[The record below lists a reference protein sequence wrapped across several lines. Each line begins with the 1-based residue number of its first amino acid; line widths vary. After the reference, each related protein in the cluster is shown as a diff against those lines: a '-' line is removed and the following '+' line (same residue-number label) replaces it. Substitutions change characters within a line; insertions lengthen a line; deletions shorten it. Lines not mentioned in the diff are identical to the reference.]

1 MAATGVA
8 MTGLGWM
15 ELIQSPSLHH
25 LLFRVWQRKVR
36 NMSDD
41 RKLSKE
47 TIATHAGRMSAEHFG
62 VVNTPVYRASTILYR
77 DLASLEAGNAPYIYG
92 RRGTPSSQSF
102 EDAVNALEG
111 GAKSFVCPSGLGAI
125 AFALQTVCNA
135 GDHLLM
141 VDSCYG
147 PTRLFCDRTL
157 KRFGIETT
165 YYDPLVGAG
174 IEKLFKP
181 NTRAVF
187 CESPGSL
194 TFEVQDIPA
203 IAAVA
208 HARAAAVLLDN
219 TWATPLFF
227 DVFAHG
233 GDLSI
238 QAATK
243 YVGGHADVMIGY
255 VTANEAWKMRVAHA
269 HADLGLYASGDDCFL
284 ALRGLRTMAVRL
296 ARHQETGL
304 ALARWLEARPE
315 VSRVLHPALESDPGH
330 AIWKRDFTGASG
342 LFGVVLKPVGHE
354 KFAAFMNSLKLFG
367 MGFSWG
373 GYESLIVPAK
383 ITRTARPFEAEGPI
397 VRIHAGLEDAGD
409 LIADL
414 EQGLA
419 KLR

>member
-1 MAATGVA
+1 M
-8 MTGLGWM
+8 
-15 ELIQSPSLHH
+15 
-25 LLFRVWQRKVR
+25 K
-36 NMSDD
+36 
-41 RKLSKE
+41 KE
-47 TIATHAGRMSAEHFG
+47 TIATHAGRMSAAHFG

-77 DLASLEAGNAPYIYG
+77 DLASLESADAPYIYG

-102 EDAVNALEG
+102 EEAVTALEG
-111 GAKSFVCPSGLGAI
+111 GARSFVCPSGLGAI
-125 AFALQTVCNA
+125 AFALQAVCNA

-147 PTRLFCDRTL
+147 PTRTLCDRTL

-165 YYDPLVGAG
+165 YYDPTIGAD
-174 IEKLFKP
+174 IASLFRP

-194 TFEVQDIPA
+194 TFEVQDLPA
-203 IAAVA
+203 IAEVA
-208 HARAAAVLLDN
+208 HARGAAVLLDN

-227 DVFAHG
+227 DAFAHG
-233 GDLSI
+233 ADLSI

-243 YVGGHADVMIGY
+243 YVGGHADVMLGY
-255 VTANEAWKMRVAHA
+255 VTANDAWQTRLHHA

-284 ALRGLRTMAVRL
+284 GLRGLRTMAVRL

-304 ALARWLEARPE
+304 ALARWLQARPE

-342 LFGVVLKPVGHE
+342 LFGVVLEPVAHDA
-354 KFAAFMNSLKLFG
+354 FAAFMNSLKLFG

-383 ITRTARPFEAEGPI
+383 LQRTAKAFEAEGPV

-414 EQGLA
+414 EQGLT
-419 KLR
+419 KLG

>member
-1 MAATGVA
+1 
-8 MTGLGWM
+8 
-15 ELIQSPSLHH
+15 
-25 LLFRVWQRKVR
+25 
-36 NMSDD
+36 
-41 RKLSKE
+41 
-47 TIATHAGRMSAEHFG
+47 MSAEHFG
-62 VVNTPVYRASTILYR
+62 VINTPVYRASTILYES
-77 DLASLEAGNAPYIYG
+77 LAALEAGDAPYIYG
-92 RRGTPSSQSF
+92 RRGTPSSESF
-102 EDAVNALEG
+102 EKAVTALEG
-111 GAKSFVCPSGLGAI
+111 GARSFVCPSGLGAI

-141 VDSCYG
+141 VDSCYH
-147 PTRLFCDRTL
+147 PTRLLCDRTL

-165 YYDPLVGAG
+165 YYDPTLGAD
-174 IEKLFKP
+174 IAKFFKP

-194 TFEVQDIPA
+194 TFEMQDVPA
-203 IAAVA
+203 IARVA
-208 HARAAAVLLDN
+208 HEHGAAVLLDN

-227 DVFAHG
+227 NAFEHG
-233 GDLSI
+233 VDLSI

-255 VTANEAWKMRVAHA
+255 VTANEAWITRLAHA

-284 ALRGLRTMAVRL
+284 ALRGLRTMPVRL

-304 ALARWLEARPE
+304 KLARWLKTRPE
-315 VSRVLHPALESDPGH
+315 VERVLHPALEDDPGH
-330 AIWKRDFTGASG
+330 ALWKRDFTGACG
-342 LFGVVLKPVGHE
+342 LFGVVLKPVAHE
-354 KFAAFMNSLKLFG
+354 KFAAFMDSLQLFG

-383 ITRTARPFEAEGPI
+383 IHRTTAPYRADGPV

-414 EQGLA
+414 EQGLVR
-419 KLR
+419 LI